1 MNSTSNA
8 QFWCYMPN
16 RNDTRNL
23 LTLNVWRYL
32 VQMPKL
38 SSVALKALLRLH
50 DFKVSARTHY
60 SHFTW
65 VLVVQNLE
73 PEQVQACLNF
83 ASLNCF
89 CTYQRRLDIFTL
101 CNFQSQSQILK
112 LLKHIPCQLPTLF
125 TLQTQIGTNR
135 WQTSNWTSPAGLTKT
150 CDEHSNKALAKFEI
164 ENSIQ

>member
-23 LTLNVWRYL
+23 LPLNVCRYL
-32 VQMPKL
+32 VQMPKH

-65 VLVVQNLE
+65 VLVVRNLE

-89 CTYQRRLDIFTL
+89 CTYQRRPDNT
-101 CNFQSQSQILK
+101 ILSILGRPVFHQFSTARPLLLHK
-112 LLKHIPCQLPTLF
+112 LPQYLKVAWLM
-125 TLQTQIGTNR
+125 
-135 WQTSNWTSPAGLTKT
+135 TSK
-150 CDEHSNKALAKFEI
+150 
-164 ENSIQ
+164 